1 MADKIHIEVE
11 EGKMPP
17 RVMKRYDRFM
27 RKNRGKHDMYIHV
40 YGEAFIAYY
49 SWSLENTI
57 SWLLGKDSKPGFRFL
72 DPEEVYI
79 EEVKEKYLNKKNN
92 KHG

>member
-1 MADKIHIEVE
+1 MADEIHIKVKK
-11 EGKMPP
+11 GDMPP
-17 RVMKRYDRFM
+17 KIQRRYERFM
-27 RKNRGKHDMYIHV
+27 RKYKGRHDMYIRV

-72 DPEEVYI
+72 DPDEVYI

>member
-11 EGKMPP
+11 EGKMSP

-57 SWLLGKDSKPGFRFL
+57 S
-72 DPEEVYI
+72 
-79 EEVKEKYLNKKNN
+79 
-92 KHG
+92 